1 MATFYKVQGALMGE
15 LSSLQVVNQ
24 KVNEQAIRFM
34 PRNKPPQSKETN
46 NSTKSTSLKTNKY
59 CCTHLLF
66 LF

>member
-1 MATFYKVQGALMGE
+1 MGE